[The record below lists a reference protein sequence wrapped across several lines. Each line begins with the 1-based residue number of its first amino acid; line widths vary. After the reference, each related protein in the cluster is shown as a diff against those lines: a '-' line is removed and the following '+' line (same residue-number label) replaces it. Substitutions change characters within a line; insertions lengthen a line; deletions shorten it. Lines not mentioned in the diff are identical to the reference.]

1 MAAAYALH
9 EVAVTAVTE
18 VNCEYAIDELP
29 SARNMRGCCDTSGWT
44 LVECVRISR
53 LCETATIKGK

>member
-1 MAAAYALH
+1 LAAAYALH

-29 SARNMRGCCDTSGWT
+29 SARNMCGCCDTSLDGHVWDVCA
-44 LVECVRISR
+44 LVDCAKLQR
-53 LCETATIKGK
+53 